1 MRKRKR
7 SMCRIYELLICNS
20 TVCLRQNAGF
30 PAAVGQRRWEYKV
43 SDIKI
48 FVTHTPNQE
57 TMRVGHP
64 LLYDVIAGSDFQTE
78 KVPDGMLLDNQ
89 GENISS
95 KNKSYCELTTQYWAW
110 KNRKADYYGFCHYRR
125 FFSFH
130 HGQLNESAWGTIEYE
145 YLNELVMQEL
155 HLNEADMRSQI
166 ETYDFLI
173 AKGVPVKCMNA
184 KSVYDHYQKA
194 PELHIQDLELF
205 LDILTEK
212 YPQLRESAIE
222 LLEGKVF
229 YPCNMFIMN
238 RKLFCEYCEILFDVL
253 EEFEKR
259 ADMRTYSREG
269 YRTIGHLGE
278 RMTGIYYLYL
288 QKHSTYRL
296 GERQIAFIHNA
307 QAQTEVKAPA
317 YDAVPVVLAANEAYV
332 PILYTCVQSIADC
345 AAQENNYE
353 IYVFHTDIS
362 SSSQAMFQQR
372 LVRENINITFV
383 NVASR
388 VSGYVLQAKQHIST
402 ETFYRFLILDILKDY
417 EKVVYLDA
425 DMIVLRDVAELYHT
439 QMGEHLIA
447 AAVDPDFAG
456 QCNMKNSEMRQYCK
470 NTLGLE
476 NPFQYFQAGVLVF
489 HVAQMRREI
498 TVEKLLE
505 MADTDIYR
513 FSDQDILNIVCKDRV
528 IYLDMSWNMIFDC
541 NRFRWKHVIKYAP
554 HDILDAYENA
564 RRDPYIIHYAGFL
577 KPWMKPDEDFGYIFW
592 ETARHTPYYEQLL
605 SKIQKEQE
613 VTPAV
618 QVRAFKRTRL
628 LFMKILKPGSRMRVK
643 LGKLYWGLFG

>member
-1 MRKRKR
+1 M
-7 SMCRIYELLICNS
+7 
-20 TVCLRQNAGF
+20 
-30 PAAVGQRRWEYKV
+30 

>member
-1 MRKRKR
+1 M
-7 SMCRIYELLICNS
+7 
-20 TVCLRQNAGF
+20 
-30 PAAVGQRRWEYKV
+30 

-48 FVTHTPNQE
+48 FVTHTPNQD

-64 LLYDVIAGSDFQTE
+64 FLYDVIAGSDFQTE

-89 GENISS
+89 GENISF
-95 KNKSYCELTTQYWAW
+95 KNKAYCELTTQYWAW
-110 KNRKADYYGFCHYRR
+110 KNKKADYYGFCHYRR

-130 HGQLNESAWGTIEYE
+130 HEHLKESAWGTIEYD
-145 YLNELVMQEL
+145 YLNESAMQEL
-155 HLNEADMRSQI
+155 HFNEADMRSQI
-166 ETYDFLI
+166 EAYDFLI
-173 AKGVPVKCMNA
+173 AKGVPVGCMNA
-184 KSVYDHYQKA
+184 KSVYDHYQRA

-212 YPQLRESAIE
+212 YPQLHESAKE

-259 ADMRTYSREG
+259 ADMRAYSREG

-288 QKHSTYRL
+288 QKRGTYRL
-296 GERQIAFIHNA
+296 GERQIALIRNA
-307 QAQTEVKAPA
+307 QAQTEVKVPA

-345 AAQENNYE
+345 ASQDNNYE
-353 IYVFHTDIS
+353 IYIFHTDIG
-362 SSSQAMFQQR
+362 SSSQKMFRQG

-383 NVASR
+383 NVSGR

-417 EKVVYLDA
+417 QKVVYLDS

-439 QMGEHLIA
+439 QMGDHLIA

-456 QCNMKNSEMRQYCK
+456 QCNMKNSEMRQYCI

-489 HVAQMRREI
+489 HVAQMRRKI
-498 TVEKLLE
+498 TVKKLLE
-505 MADTDIYR
+505 MSDTGIYR

-541 NRFRWKHVIKYAP
+541 NHYRWKHVIKYAP
-554 HDILDAYENA
+554 HDILDAYEKA
-564 RRDPYIIHYAGFL
+564 RREPYIIHYAGFL
-577 KPWMKPDEDFGYIFW
+577 KPWMKPDEDFGYVFW

-605 SKIQKEQE
+605 SKIQKDQE

-628 LFMKILKPGSRMRVK
+628 LFMKLLKPGSRMRVK